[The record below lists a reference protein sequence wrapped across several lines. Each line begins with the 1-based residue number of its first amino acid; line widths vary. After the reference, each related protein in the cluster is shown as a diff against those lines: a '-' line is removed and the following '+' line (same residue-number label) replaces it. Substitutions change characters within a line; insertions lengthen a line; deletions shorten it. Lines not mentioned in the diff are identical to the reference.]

1 MNEHLL
7 PLDKLLQFHDW
18 YFDYSDDHSVW
29 KRGMMELDII
39 NQEQKRLIHSGL
51 ATSEEILELTNK
63 HRQKTLRQAK

>member
-63 HRQKTLRQAK
+63 HRPKTPEK